1 MGPITFLLVA
11 VLGILLVIVLMRL
24 FRKPA
29 AQPASSEPGED
40 LANLQPQQARV
51 GDVISIAGA
60 GDNMTDL
67 DFTADRATWF
77 EAGSRR
83 WFDLSGAYRE
93 RRVAMRVDTNDE
105 EVAVSIHNDPRKITI
120 EDLGLSE
127 DDLATMEERQ
137 NTADSFEFDGREWLY
152 RLSREAQASRSD
164 QAGQGGAPVGF
175 YYWEFREQ
183 GGGGVLAVRKEEGEP
198 FAVTLYSGIKAGDV
212 TVYRGGKA

>member
-1 MGPITFLLVA
+1 MGPITLLLVVA
-11 VLGILLVIVLMRL
+11 LGIPLAFVLMQL

-29 AQPASSEPGED
+29 AKPASLEPAED
-40 LANLQPQQARV
+40 LANLQPTQARV

-60 GDNMTDL
+60 GDNMTDM
-67 DFTADRATWF
+67 DFTADRAIWF

-83 WFDLSGAYRE
+83 WFDLTGAYRE

-105 EVAVSIHNDPRKITI
+105 EIAVSIHNDPRKLTL

-127 DDLATMEERQ
+127 DDLASMDERQ
-137 NTADSFEFDGREWLY
+137 NTADSFEFDGHEWRY
-152 RLSREAQASRSD
+152 RLSREAQSSRSD
-164 QAGQGGAPVGF
+164 HQQPVGF

-183 GGGGVLAVRKEEGEP
+183 DGGGLLALRKEQGEP
-198 FAVTLYSGIKAGDV
+198 FSVTLYSTINAGDV